1 MRFANFLR
9 KFGDKK
15 CDINFLVSE
24 FHSIIAKYSMT
35 LLERILQAYLQC
47 SVLLLLGEDVHGH
60 EQSPV
65 DVSLAR
71 GLQLL
76 HVGDGAPDVVKK
88 QS

>member
-35 LLERILQAYLQC
+35 LLERILHKLTFNVPFFFSSARMSIAISSAPLMLVSPAASSC
-47 SVLLLLGEDVHGH
+47 ST
-60 EQSPV
+60 
-65 DVSLAR
+65 
-71 GLQLL
+71 
-76 HVGDGAPDVVKK
+76 
-88 QS
+88 